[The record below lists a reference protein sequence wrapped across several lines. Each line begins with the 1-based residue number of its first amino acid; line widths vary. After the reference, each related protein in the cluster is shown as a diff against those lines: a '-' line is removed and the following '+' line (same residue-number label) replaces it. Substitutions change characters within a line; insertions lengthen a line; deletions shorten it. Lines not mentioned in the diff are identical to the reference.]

1 MKSIIFKVEQNCNVC
16 LSQASVPEQ
25 EPSDFRVEEEHTEVS
40 VTNSTAAVDQDD
52 SSNAPVNEGEHQQTK
67 QQDVPAERQQP
78 ENEISEVDIPN
89 VGRIMV
95 RADADGYNEEVWTFW
110 TMFDTT
116 VFKAPLYYLLLC
128 SGLNSR
134 ILKSLSIC

>member
-78 ENEISEVDIPN
+78 ENEIDPAQRGLCVRGKAHRPP
-89 VGRIMV
+89 GR
-95 RADADGYNEEVWTFW
+95 R
-110 TMFDTT
+110 
-116 VFKAPLYYLLLC
+116 P
-128 SGLNSR
+128 
-134 ILKSLSIC
+134 